1 MNAPYSEHGM
11 HVGEPR
17 LSGRLIAPKR
27 ERPFET
33 GNGGEQI
40 GDSPPIE

>member
-11 HVGEPR
+11 RVGEPR

-27 ERPFET
+27 ESPFET
-33 GNGGEQI
+33 RNAGEQI
-40 GDSPPIE
+40 GYSPPIE